1 MAPPARYWPKGIPRS
16 LNVPER
22 SVAENLAAS
31 AARVPN
37 KPALIYHGATVTFA
51 VLAAE
56 VDRMAG
62 WLVHGA
68 GITKGDRV
76 LLYMQNSPQFVIAF
90 YAILR
95 ADAVVVPVNPMN
107 RTAEL
112 EHLATDT
119 GARIAFAGQEL
130 LPHAAPLLG
139 GPLTRIVAATY
150 ADMADPDCDIPL
162 PEGLRDHAP
171 ADYGIAGVV
180 RWADAMAAGHAPG
193 PLKAGPDDLAVIP
206 YTSGTT
212 GKQKGCMHTHRTTMW
227 TLVGSLAWNPQ
238 GMGKPSLATLPFYH
252 VTGMQ
257 NSMNGPIFYGETTV
271 IMSRWDRAVAA
282 ELIRR
287 HRVGRWRSISTM
299 AIDLVNDPD
308 VDRYDLS
315 SLETIGGGGA
325 AMPEPIA
332 RRLKELTGLDYI
344 EGYGMSET
352 MAGTHINPIDRPK
365 RACLGVPVFD
375 VDSRVV
381 DPETLKEL
389 LVGEPGE
396 ILIHAPQNFIGY
408 WNAPEATREAMV
420 ELDGKTFVRTGDI
433 GYVDAEGFF
442 FITDRLK
449 RMVNCA
455 GLKVWPT
462 EVEAAIHDH
471 PAVAEVCVVGRPDP
485 RRGESVVAH
494 VVPRAP
500 LEPAE
505 LIRWCRDR
513 MAAYKCPRD
522 VVLTD
527 ALPRLPS
534 GKIDWRTVQDRDGM
548 ADDEGPERG

>member
-1 MAPPARYWPKGIPRS
+1 MADPRPRYWPDGIPRTIDI
-16 LNVPER
+16 PER
-22 SVAENLAAS
+22 SVAENLTAS
-31 AARVPN
+31 AARVPD
-37 KPALIYHGATVTFA
+37 KAALIYHGATLTFA
-51 VLAAE
+51 ALAAE

-62 WLVHGA
+62 WLQAEGGVA
-68 GITKGDRV
+68 KGDRV
-76 LLYMQNSPQFVIAF
+76 LLYMQNSPQFVIAY

-107 RTAEL
+107 RTSEL
-112 EHLATDT
+112 EHLAADT
-119 GARIAFAGQEL
+119 GARTAFAGQEL
-130 LPHAAPLLG
+130 LPHVAPLLD
-139 GPLTRIVAATY
+139 GPLTRVVAAAY
-150 ADMADPDCDIPL
+150 ADMADPACDIPL
-162 PEGLRDHAP
+162 PEGLRDPAP
-171 ADYGIAGVV
+171 EGYGIPGVV
-180 RWADAMAAGHAPG
+180 RWADAMAAGRAPG
-193 PLKAGPDDLAVIP
+193 PLTAGPDDLAVIP

-212 GKQKGCMHTHRTTMW
+212 GRQKGCMHTHRTTMW

-238 GMGKPSLATLPFYH
+238 GMGKPSLTTLPLYH

-257 NSMNGPIFYGETTV
+257 NSMNGPIFYGETSV
-271 IMSRWDRAVAA
+271 IMSRWDRKVAA

-287 HRVGRWRSISTM
+287 HGVGRWRSISTM

-308 VDRYDLS
+308 VGGYDLS
-315 SLETIGGGGA
+315 SLDTIGGGGA

-332 RRLKELTGLDYI
+332 RRLKDLTGLDYI

-381 DPETLKEL
+381 DPDTLEEMPP
-389 LVGEPGE
+389 GEPGE
-396 ILIHAPQNFIGY
+396 ILIHAPQNFAGY
-408 WNAPEATREAMV
+408 WNDPEATRAAFV
-420 ELDGKTFVRTGDI
+420 EVEGKAFVRTGDI
-433 GYVDAEGFF
+433 GFVDAEGYF

-462 EVEAAIHDH
+462 EVEAVIHDH

-485 RRGESVVAH
+485 RRGESVLAY

-500 LEPAE
+500 LGSDE
-505 LIRWCRDR
+505 LIAWSRTR
-513 MAAYKCPRD
+513 MAAYKCPRE
-522 VVLTD
+522 VVFLD
-527 ALPRLPS
+527 ALPRSPS
-534 GKIDWRTVQDRDGM
+534 GKVQWRELQGR
-548 ADDEGPERG
+548 AAEGLSEA